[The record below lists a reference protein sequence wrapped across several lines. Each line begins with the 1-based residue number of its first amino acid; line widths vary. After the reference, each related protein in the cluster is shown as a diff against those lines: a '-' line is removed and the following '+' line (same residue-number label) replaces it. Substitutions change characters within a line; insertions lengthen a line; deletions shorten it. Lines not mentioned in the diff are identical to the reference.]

1 MAANIN
7 QADRVWFN
15 PINEQPI
22 TLDEQSAI
30 WLAFFDHVIVILFR
44 QWCAGL

>member
-15 PINEQPI
+15 SVNEQPI
-22 TLDEQSAI
+22 TFDEQSTI
-30 WLAFFDHVIVILFR
+30 WFAFFDHVIVILFR
-44 QWCAGL
+44 QWGAGL